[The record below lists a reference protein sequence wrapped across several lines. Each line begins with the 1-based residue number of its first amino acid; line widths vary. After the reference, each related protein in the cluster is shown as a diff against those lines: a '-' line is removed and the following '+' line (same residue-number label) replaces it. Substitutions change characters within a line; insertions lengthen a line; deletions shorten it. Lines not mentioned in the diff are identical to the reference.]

1 MKKLLILEDDEIL
14 NRAYVQ
20 KFSNIF
26 ELKIATDVFE
36 AEKSME
42 SYRPDVILL
51 DLYIPGKTSG
61 IDFLKSIKENYIYRK
76 IPVIV
81 TTNLPDSSDLVIN
94 LGAESC
100 FMKSNISMEKIVEEI
115 NRVVS
120 MVK

>member
-100 FMKSNISMEKIVEEI
+100 FMKPNISMEKIVEEI